1 MRWKESS
8 AIIIYDR
15 STLLYDLQTQNQ
27 RTHWNKTVQNHGFL
41 WGQFARDLQNIFIQ
55 YIFKSLG
62 MIVADCRSELRY
74 APTENCL
81 QRPL

>member
-27 RTHWNKTVQNHGFL
+27 RTESLKQDSPKLGSMGNFHGFL
-41 WGQFARDLQNIFIQ
+41 WGQFACDLLNVFIQ
-55 YIFKSLG
+55 YLRVYAWLLRTVG
-62 MIVADCRSELRY
+62 RS
-74 APTENCL
+74 
-81 QRPL
+81 